1 MKRFYFALLAGALCA
16 ALVVHA
22 QVYKWIDKD
31 GKVQYTDQPPPPGA
45 SKADAQKVITTRP
58 ADSTAPADKP
68 LKEKLKDS
76 DKKKTEEAEKQK
88 KDEET
93 AKRAAQEKERCNEAT
108 AYLRALQNGE
118 RIARNDAN
126 GERFFL
132 EGEKRDAEIARAQQV
147 VSESCK

>member
-16 ALVVHA
+16 APVANA

-31 GKVQYTDQPPPPGA
+31 GRVQYTDQPPLPGA
-45 SKADAQKVITTRP
+45 SKTDAQKVITNRP
-58 ADSTAPADKP
+58 VDSTAPADKP

-88 KDEET
+88 KDDET
-93 AKRAAQEKERCNEAT
+93 AKRVAQEQARCNEAT
-108 AYLRALQNGE
+108 IYLRSLQSGE

-132 EGEKRDAEIARAQQV
+132 EGEKRDAEVARAQQA

>member
-16 ALVVHA
+16 TPITHA
-22 QVYKWIDKD
+22 QIYKWIDKD
-31 GKVQYTDQPPPPGA
+31 GKVQYTDQPPLPGA
-45 SKADAQKVITTRP
+45 SKADAQKVINTRP

-68 LKEKLKDS
+68 LKEKVKDS

-108 AYLRALQNGE
+108 IYLRSLQSGE

-132 EGEKRDAEIARAQQV
+132 EGEKRDAEVARAQQV